1 MRRQEHAASAT
12 RRYVFRRTVDE
23 LREHE
28 TSEPRLLSVYVPEET
43 PVFDAAARLTRERDE
58 AADIE
63 SERTRTAVKDALT
76 ALKDRLGYYD
86 SPPTNGLVLF
96 AGAVDAGAEPTTEV
110 LVSPPE
116 PVASFRYRRDT
127 TFLTEPVERMA
138 AGAGDERERE
148 LVAEFLNRRRTGE
161 EATHG
166 FERVR
171 RDLRTGA
178 VDQLLV
184 SVALREDV
192 VTYECPEG
200 REERETVAR
209 SRDTPAH
216 ECSACGARVSAT
228 AGERE
233 DAVEHLLD
241 LADGRDAAATLVS
254 TDTEAGE
261 RLLAEFGGV
270 AALLRYATG
279 A

>member
-1 MRRQEHAASAT
+1 MRRRAHAASAT
-12 RRYVFRRTVDE
+12 RRYVFRRTVNE
-23 LREHE
+23 FREHE

-58 AADIE
+58 AANIE
-63 SERTRTAVKDALT
+63 SERTRTAVRDALT

-96 AGAVDAGAEPTTEV
+96 AGAIDAGAEPTTEV

-116 PVASFRYRRDT
+116 PVASFRYRRDM

-148 LVAEFLNRRRTGE
+148 LVAEFLDRHRAGE

-166 FERVR
+166 VERVR

-178 VDQLLV
+178 IDHLLV
-184 SVALREDV
+184 SVALRADV
-192 VTYECPEG
+192 ITYECPEG
-200 REERETVAR
+200 HVERETVVH
-209 SRDTPAH
+209 SRDTPDH
-216 ECSACGARVSAT
+216 ECSACGARVPAT

-241 LADGRDAAATLVS
+241 LADGRDTAVTLVS
-254 TDTEAGE
+254 TDTDAGE
-261 RLLAEFGGV
+261 RLLADFDGV